1 MYNDYNNNND
11 FENNNTQ
18 NDINASNDYNASN
31 INENTNANSYDY
43 NQNNDNNNL
52 NSYNAT
58 ENNDA
63 YQYPSFEPLD
73 SNSTVEEPDEG
84 NKKSK
89 IFVALLIII
98 ILGILASVGVLVYKL
113 VSSKSAT
120 ITDIDSIVVEGGT
133 INEKFDKNTDTYT
146 IESRNDSI
154 KLICKYKNKEVN
166 ISECNKSILINKN
179 EIKNIIISLKNKK
192 YTFIVAR
199 IGNDAP
205 IINDVTG
212 IPTDWVKET
221 VVKVD
226 ATFQN
231 EMADSAYSFDAGATW
246 QKEDSITVDTNRT
259 LYIVTKDINNNIS
272 AIYTAKLDKVDNE
285 GPEIKVQSVDKDN
298 GVITIDIKDPLSGIT
313 NIIVTES
320 ADVPTKWDTV
330 ELTNDTVIKY
340 NATSTK
346 IYYVWSKDKVGNIS
360 FQAFSLD
367 EDAVGTNDN
376 SNSSNNNNQNTQNN
390 TQNNNNQNSNNQNN
404 TQNNNQELNQEPAPT
419 KPPVKHESITISGVA
434 GNTSEWTKSVTLKVS
449 AKSTVKSAKL
459 NYSFDG
465 GKSYQSSNSKTFSSN
480 TNVKVVVKNTN
491 TGVASA
497 VKQVSIKNIDNT
509 EPKCDEIIGASTTWT
524 KDARTIKVACSD
536 NGSGCSSSTFTK
548 TFNTTMATST
558 ITISDKVGNTNTCK
572 VNVYIDTKGP
582 TIKYALIK
590 TKDKKGKESV
600 ESIEFTITDNESGL
614 NLDTIK
620 YKQRILKKVPDLTWS
635 KRNRFDSE
643 DILKEGHSYK
653 YTKKVGLN
661 KYFTVTATDNLGNVT
676 EIEVPI
682 E

>member
-89 IFVALLIII
+89 IFVVLLIII

-179 EIKNIIISLKNKK
+179 EIKNIVISLKNKK

-404 TQNNNQELNQEPAPT
+404 TQNNNQEPAPT

-524 KDARTIKVACSD
+524 KDARTIKVICSD

-548 TFNTTMATST
+548 TF
-558 ITISDKVGNTNTCK
+558 KR
-572 VNVYIDTKGP
+572 
-582 TIKYALIK
+582 KYL
-590 TKDKKGKESV
+590 E
-600 ESIEFTITDNESGL
+600 
-614 NLDTIK
+614 
-620 YKQRILKKVPDLTWS
+620 
-635 KRNRFDSE
+635 
-643 DILKEGHSYK
+643 
-653 YTKKVGLN
+653 
-661 KYFTVTATDNLGNVT
+661 
-676 EIEVPI
+676 
-682 E
+682 